1 MIRDANKF
9 DRKDIVEILKEFKN
23 SADFPELANAVN
35 MENVGRVVDHI
46 LAGAG
51 RIFYAPQKGFLMSII
66 TPSIWDQD
74 VLVLNELAWF
84 VRKEFRNTS
93 IGYRLFKSYIEYGK
107 ELKASGKISYF
118 TMTKLDISKNFDYS
132 RYGFR
137 PKDITWVQ

>member
-9 DRKDIVEILKEFKN
+9 DRKDIVLIWTEFRD
-23 SADFPELANAVN
+23 SADFPELAYAIKT
-35 MENVGRVVDHI
+35 ENVGKVIDHI

-93 IGYRLFKSYIEYGK
+93 TGYRLFKSYIEYGK
-107 ELKASGKISYF
+107 ELKASGKVCYF
-118 TMTKLDISKNFDYS
+118 TMAKLDVSQNFDYS